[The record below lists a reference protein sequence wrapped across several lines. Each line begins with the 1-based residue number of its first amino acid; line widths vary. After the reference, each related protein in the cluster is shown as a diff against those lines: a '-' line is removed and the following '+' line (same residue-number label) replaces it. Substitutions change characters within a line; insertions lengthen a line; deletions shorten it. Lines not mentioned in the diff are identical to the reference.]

1 MVPDQFGALGMLKAM
16 QKNSIKFYPVI
27 GWNFWF
33 CENIFLAR
41 DAKRDIAAIETGIE
55 CLAKSKDCVFLFIS
69 LQIIRL
75 RNINIIERFP
85 SG

>member
-1 MVPDQFGALGMLKAM
+1 MTSVMVPDQFGALGMLKAM

-55 CLAKSKDCVFLFIS
+55 CLAKSKDCVFFCLF
-69 LQIIRL
+69 RL
-75 RNINIIERFP
+75 KSYDYVILT
-85 SG
+85 

>member
-41 DAKRDIAAIETGIE
+41 DAKRDIATIEG
-55 CLAKSKDCVFLFIS
+55 D
-69 LQIIRL
+69 
-75 RNINIIERFP
+75 IERLANSKVKFLK
-85 SG
+85 SGDYVIIT